1 MEHARRTVMDCG
13 IPASGETGKK
23 ERRRKAGIQASEL
36 RGRTQTVLKSLS
48 GMEERRSGGA
58 ATAATRHI
66 SGAGSSIKRP
76 RLDGSQK
83 TNARATQRVKAIR
96 AALMEVLRGAVGFDM
111 DNGDKKM

>member
-1 MEHARRTVMDCG
+1 MEHARHTVMDCG

-23 ERRRKAGIQASEL
+23 EKRRKAGIQAPGIK
-36 RGRTQTVLKSLS
+36 RGRIQTMLKSLS

-58 ATAATRHI
+58 EATRHI
-66 SGAGSSIKRP
+66 SGAGSSAKRP
-76 RLDGSQK
+76 RLDGSRK

-96 AALMEVLRGAVGFDM
+96 AALMEVFSGEAVGFDM

>member
-58 ATAATRHI
+58 EAQQRRPRATFLGLVPPSRDLVLM
-66 SGAGSSIKRP
+66 GAGKQTRE
-76 RLDGSQK
+76 L
-83 TNARATQRVKAIR
+83 
-96 AALMEVLRGAVGFDM
+96 LRG
-111 DNGDKKM
+111 